1 MLVKVIIPARYKS
14 TRFPGKSLI
23 DINGKPMI
31 IRVVEIACKA
41 VGKENV
47 FVATDDVRISDVIE
61 NYGYNYIMTTDCPSG
76 TDRVAQASR
85 LMEADIV
92 LNVQGDEPLL
102 NPNDIERVIEHKK
115 KHMDSV
121 VNCMSKIDSEEANNV
136 NTIKVVTNYD
146 NDLIYMSRSPIPVT
160 KVGLSDNTYKQ
171 VCIYAFTKEQL
182 EKFYKMKKTLLEL
195 DEDIDILRFL
205 EMGINVKMIE
215 TFGTT
220 QSVDVKEDV
229 DKVLEILNDINIA

>member
-47 FVATDDVRISDVIE
+47 FVATDDERISDVIE
-61 NYGYNYIMTTDCPSG
+61 DYGYNYIMTTDCPSG

-136 NTIKVVTNYD
+136 NTIKVVTNYE
-146 NDLIYMSRSPIPVT
+146 NDLIYMSRSPIPAT

-220 QSVDVKEDV
+220 QAVDIPEDV
-229 DKVLEILNDINIA
+229 DKVVGLINVSS

>member
-47 FVATDDVRISDVIE
+47 FVATDDERISDVIE
-61 NYGYNYIMTTDCPSG
+61 DYGYNYIMTTDCPSG

-85 LMEADIV
+85 LMEADII

-146 NDLIYMSRSPIPVT
+146 NDLIYMSRSPIPAT

-220 QSVDVKEDV
+220 QAVDVPQDV
-229 DKVLEILNDINIA
+229 DKVVGLINVSS

>member
-47 FVATDDVRISDVIE
+47 FVATDDERISDVIE
-61 NYGYNYIMTTDCPSG
+61 DYGYNYIMTTDCPSG

-92 LNVQGDEPLL
+92 LNVQGDEPVL

-146 NDLIYMSRSPIPVT
+146 NDLIYMSRSPIPAT

-220 QSVDVKEDV
+220 QAVDIPEDV
-229 DKVLEILNDINIA
+229 DKVIGLINVSS

>member
-47 FVATDDVRISDVIE
+47 FVATDDERISDVIE

-146 NDLIYMSRSPIPVT
+146 NDLIYMSRSPIPAT

-171 VCIYAFTKEQL
+171 VCIYAFTKQQL

-220 QSVDVKEDV
+220 QAVDVPQDV
-229 DKVLEILNDINIA
+229 DKVVGLINVSS

>member
-47 FVATDDVRISDVIE
+47 FVATDDERISDVIE

-146 NDLIYMSRSPIPVT
+146 NDLIYMSRSPIPAT

-220 QSVDVKEDV
+220 QAVDVPQDV
-229 DKVLEILNDINIA
+229 DKVVGLINVSS

>member
-47 FVATDDVRISDVIE
+47 FVATDDERISDVIE
-61 NYGYNYIMTTDCPSG
+61 DYGYNYIMTTDCPSG

-136 NTIKVVTNYD
+136 NTIKVVTNYE
-146 NDLIYMSRSPIPVT
+146 NDLIYMSRSPIPAT

-220 QSVDVKEDV
+220 QAVDVPEDV
-229 DKVLEILNDINIA
+229 DKVIGLINVSS

>member
-47 FVATDDVRISDVIE
+47 FVATDDERISDVIE
-61 NYGYNYIMTTDCPSG
+61 DYGYNYIMTTDCPSG

-136 NTIKVVTNYD
+136 NTIKVVTNFN
-146 NDLIYMSRSPIPVT
+146 NDLIYMSRSPIPAT

-205 EMGINVKMIE
+205 EMRINVKMIE

-220 QSVDVKEDV
+220 QAVDVPQDV
-229 DKVLEILNDINIA
+229 DKVVGLINVSS

>member
-47 FVATDDVRISDVIE
+47 FVATDDERISDVIE

-85 LMEADIV
+85 LMEADII

-136 NTIKVVTNYD
+136 NTIKVVTNYE
-146 NDLIYMSRSPIPVT
+146 NDLIYMSRSPIPAT

-220 QSVDVKEDV
+220 QAVDIPEDV
-229 DKVLEILNDINIA
+229 DKVIGLINVSS

>member
-47 FVATDDVRISDVIE
+47 FVATDDERISDVIE
-61 NYGYNYIMTTDCPSG
+61 DYGYNYIMTTDCPSG

-85 LMEADIV
+85 LMEADII

-146 NDLIYMSRSPIPVT
+146 NDLIYMSRSPIPAT

-220 QSVDVKEDV
+220 QAVDIPEDV
-229 DKVLEILNDINIA
+229 DKVIGLINVSS

>member
-47 FVATDDVRISDVIE
+47 FVATDDERISDVIE

-136 NTIKVVTNYD
+136 NTIKVVTNYE
-146 NDLIYMSRSPIPVT
+146 NDLIYMSRSPIPAT

-220 QSVDVKEDV
+220 QAVDIPEDV
-229 DKVLEILNDINIA
+229 DKVIGLINVSS

>member
-47 FVATDDVRISDVIE
+47 FVATDDERISDVIE

-146 NDLIYMSRSPIPVT
+146 NDLIYMSRSPIPAT

-171 VCIYAFTKEQL
+171 VCIYAFTKQQL

-220 QSVDVKEDV
+220 QAVDVPEDV
-229 DKVLEILNDINIA
+229 DKVIGLINVSS

>member
-47 FVATDDVRISDVIE
+47 FVATDDERISDVIE

-85 LMEADIV
+85 LMEADII

-146 NDLIYMSRSPIPVT
+146 NDLIYMSRSPIPAT

-220 QSVDVKEDV
+220 QAVDIPEDV
-229 DKVLEILNDINIA
+229 DKVIGLINVSS

>member
-47 FVATDDVRISDVIE
+47 FVATDDERISDVIE

-136 NTIKVVTNYD
+136 NTIKVVTNYE
-146 NDLIYMSRSPIPVT
+146 NDLIYMSRSPIPAT

-220 QSVDVKEDV
+220 QAVDIPEDV
-229 DKVLEILNDINIA
+229 DKVVGLINVSS

>member
-47 FVATDDVRISDVIE
+47 FVATDDERISDVIE
-61 NYGYNYIMTTDCPSG
+61 DYGYNYIMTTDCPSG

-136 NTIKVVTNYD
+136 NTIKVVTNFN
-146 NDLIYMSRSPIPVT
+146 NDLIYMSRSPIPAT

-205 EMGINVKMIE
+205 QMGINVKMIE

-220 QSVDVKEDV
+220 QAVDIPEDV
-229 DKVLEILNDINIA
+229 DKVVGLINVSS

>member
-47 FVATDDVRISDVIE
+47 FVATDDERISDVIE
-61 NYGYNYIMTTDCPSG
+61 DYGYNYIMTTDCPSG

-136 NTIKVVTNYD
+136 NTIKVVTNFN
-146 NDLIYMSRSPIPVT
+146 NDLIYMSRSPIPAT

-220 QSVDVKEDV
+220 QAVDVPQDV
-229 DKVLEILNDINIA
+229 DKVVGLINVSS

>member
-47 FVATDDVRISDVIE
+47 FVATDDERISDVIE
-61 NYGYNYIMTTDCPSG
+61 DYGYNYIMTTDCPSG

-85 LMEADIV
+85 LMEADII

-136 NTIKVVTNYD
+136 NTIKVVTNYE
-146 NDLIYMSRSPIPVT
+146 NDLIYMSRSPIPAT

-220 QSVDVKEDV
+220 QAVDIPEDV
-229 DKVLEILNDINIA
+229 DKVIGLINVSS

>member
-47 FVATDDVRISDVIE
+47 FVATDDERISDVIE
-61 NYGYNYIMTTDCPSG
+61 DYGYNYIMTTDCPSG

-85 LMEADIV
+85 LIEADIV

-121 VNCMSKIDSEEANNV
+121 INCMSKIDSEEANNV
-136 NTIKVVTNYD
+136 NTIKVVTNFN
-146 NDLIYMSRSPIPVT
+146 NDLIYMSRSPIPAT

-220 QSVDVKEDV
+220 QAVDVPQDV
-229 DKVLEILNDINIA
+229 DK

>member
-1 MLVKVIIPARYKS
+1 MKQVKIIIPARYNS
-14 TRFPGKSLI
+14 TRFVGKPLT

-47 FVATDDVRISDVIE
+47 FVATDDERISDVIE
-61 NYGYNYIMTTDCPSG
+61 DYGYNYIMTTDCPSG

-85 LMEADIV
+85 LIEADIV

-121 VNCMSKIDSEEANNV
+121 INCMSKIDSEEANNV
-136 NTIKVVTNYD
+136 NTIKVVTNFN
-146 NDLIYMSRSPIPVT
+146 NDLIYMSRSPIPAT

-220 QSVDVKEDV
+220 QAVDVPQDV
-229 DKVLEILNDINIA
+229 DKVVGLINVSS

>member
-47 FVATDDVRISDVIE
+47 FVATDDERISDVIE

-85 LMEADIV
+85 LMEADII

-136 NTIKVVTNYD
+136 NTIKVVTNYE
-146 NDLIYMSRSPIPVT
+146 NDLIYMSRSPIPAT

-220 QSVDVKEDV
+220 QAVDVPQDV
-229 DKVLEILNDINIA
+229 DKVVGLINVSS

>member
-1 MLVKVIIPARYKS
+1 MLVKVIMPARYKA
-14 TRFPGKSLI
+14 TRFPGKSLS

-47 FVATDDVRISDVIE
+47 FVATDDERISDVIE
-61 NYGYNYIMTTDCPSG
+61 DYGYNYIMTTDCPSG

-146 NDLIYMSRSPIPVT
+146 NDLIYMSRSPIPAT

-220 QSVDVKEDV
+220 QAVDVPQDV
-229 DKVLEILNDINIA
+229 DKVVGLINVSS

>member
-47 FVATDDVRISDVIE
+47 FVATDDERISDVIE
-61 NYGYNYIMTTDCPSG
+61 DYGYNYIMTTDCPSG

-92 LNVQGDEPLL
+92 LNVQGDEPVL

-146 NDLIYMSRSPIPVT
+146 NDLIYMSRSPIPAT

-220 QSVDVKEDV
+220 QAVDVPQDV
-229 DKVLEILNDINIA
+229 DKVVGLINVSS

>member
-47 FVATDDVRISDVIE
+47 FVATDDERISDVIE
-61 NYGYNYIMTTDCPSG
+61 DYGYNYIMTTDCPSG

-85 LMEADIV
+85 LIEADIV

-121 VNCMSKIDSEEANNV
+121 INCMSKIDSEEANNV
-136 NTIKVVTNYD
+136 NTIKVVTNFN
-146 NDLIYMSRSPIPVT
+146 NDLIYMSRSPIPAT

-220 QSVDVKEDV
+220 QAVDMPDDV
-229 DKVLEILNDINIA
+229 DKVLELL

>member
-47 FVATDDVRISDVIE
+47 FVATDDERISDVIE
-61 NYGYNYIMTTDCPSG
+61 DYGYNYIMTTDCPSG

-146 NDLIYMSRSPIPVT
+146 NDLIYMSRSPIPAT

-220 QSVDVKEDV
+220 QAVDIPEDV
-229 DKVLEILNDINIA
+229 DKVIGLINVSS

>member
-47 FVATDDVRISDVIE
+47 FVATDDERISDVIE
-61 NYGYNYIMTTDCPSG
+61 DYGYNYIMTTDCPSG

-146 NDLIYMSRSPIPVT
+146 NDLIYMSRSPIPAT

-220 QSVDVKEDV
+220 QAVDVPEDV
-229 DKVLEILNDINIA
+229 DKVIGLINVSS

>member
-1 MLVKVIIPARYKS
+1 
-14 TRFPGKSLI
+14 
-23 DINGKPMI
+23 
-31 IRVVEIACKA
+31 
-41 VGKENV
+41 
-47 FVATDDVRISDVIE
+47 
-61 NYGYNYIMTTDCPSG
+61 
-76 TDRVAQASR
+76 
-85 LMEADIV
+85 MEADIV

-136 NTIKVVTNYD
+136 NTIKVVTNYE
-146 NDLIYMSRSPIPVT
+146 NDLIYMSRSPIPAT

-220 QSVDVKEDV
+220 QAVDIPEDV
-229 DKVLEILNDINIA
+229 DKVIGLINVSS

>member
-47 FVATDDVRISDVIE
+47 FVATDDERISDVIE
-61 NYGYNYIMTTDCPSG
+61 NYGYNYIMKTDCPSG

-146 NDLIYMSRSPIPVT
+146 NDLIYMSRSPIPAT

-220 QSVDVKEDV
+220 QAVDIPEDV
-229 DKVLEILNDINIA
+229 DKVIGLINVSS

>member
-47 FVATDDVRISDVIE
+47 FVATDDERISDVIE

-136 NTIKVVTNYD
+136 NTIKVVTNYE
-146 NDLIYMSRSPIPVT
+146 NDLIYMSRSPIPAT

-220 QSVDVKEDV
+220 QAVDVPEDV
-229 DKVLEILNDINIA
+229 DKVIGLINVSS

>member
-47 FVATDDVRISDVIE
+47 FVATDDERISDVIE
-61 NYGYNYIMTTDCPSG
+61 DYGYNYIMTTDCPSG

-85 LMEADIV
+85 LIEADIV

-121 VNCMSKIDSEEANNV
+121 INCMSKIDSEEANNV
-136 NTIKVVTNYD
+136 NTIKVVTNFN
-146 NDLIYMSRSPIPVT
+146 NDLIYMSRSPIPAT

-205 EMGINVKMIE
+205 EMGINVKMVE

-220 QSVDVKEDV
+220 QAVDVPQDV
-229 DKVLEILNDINIA
+229 DKVVGLINVSS

>member
-47 FVATDDVRISDVIE
+47 FVATDDERISDVIE
-61 NYGYNYIMTTDCPSG
+61 DYGYNYIMTTDCPSG

-85 LMEADIV
+85 LIEADIV

-121 VNCMSKIDSEEANNV
+121 INCMSKIDSEEANNV
-136 NTIKVVTNYD
+136 NTIKVVTNFN
-146 NDLIYMSRSPIPVT
+146 NDLIYMSRSPIPAT

-220 QSVDVKEDV
+220 QAVDVPQDV
-229 DKVLEILNDINIA
+229 DKVVGLINVSS

>member
-47 FVATDDVRISDVIE
+47 FVATDDERISDVIE
-61 NYGYNYIMTTDCPSG
+61 DYGYNYIMTTDCPSG

-136 NTIKVVTNYD
+136 NTIKVVTNYE
-146 NDLIYMSRSPIPVT
+146 NDLIYMSRSPIPAT

-220 QSVDVKEDV
+220 QAVDIPEDV
-229 DKVLEILNDINIA
+229 DKVIGLINVSS

>member
-47 FVATDDVRISDVIE
+47 FVATDDERISDVIE
-61 NYGYNYIMTTDCPSG
+61 DYGYNYIMTTDCPSG

-136 NTIKVVTNYD
+136 NTIKVVTNYE
-146 NDLIYMSRSPIPVT
+146 NELIYMSRSPIPAT

-220 QSVDVKEDV
+220 QAVDIPEDV
-229 DKVLEILNDINIA
+229 DKVIGLINVSS

>member
-47 FVATDDVRISDVIE
+47 FVATDDERISDVIE

-136 NTIKVVTNYD
+136 NTIKVVTNYE
-146 NDLIYMSRSPIPVT
+146 NDLIYMSRSPIPAT

-220 QSVDVKEDV
+220 QAVDVPQDV
-229 DKVLEILNDINIA
+229 DKVVGLINVSS

>member
-47 FVATDDVRISDVIE
+47 FVATDDERISDVIE
-61 NYGYNYIMTTDCPSG
+61 DYGYNYIMTTDCPSG

-85 LMEADIV
+85 LMEADII

-146 NDLIYMSRSPIPVT
+146 NDLIYMSRSPIPAT

-171 VCIYAFTKEQL
+171 VCIYAFTKQQL

-220 QSVDVKEDV
+220 QAVDVPQDV
-229 DKVLEILNDINIA
+229 DKVVGLINVSS

>member
-47 FVATDDVRISDVIE
+47 FVATDDERISDVIE
-61 NYGYNYIMTTDCPSG
+61 DYGYNYIMTTDCPSG

-136 NTIKVVTNYD
+136 NTIKVVTNYE
-146 NDLIYMSRSPIPVT
+146 NDLIYMSRSPIPAT

-220 QSVDVKEDV
+220 QAVDVPQDV
-229 DKVLEILNDINIA
+229 DKVVGLINVSS

>member
-47 FVATDDVRISDVIE
+47 FVATDDERISDVIE
-61 NYGYNYIMTTDCPSG
+61 DYGYNYIMTTDCPSG

-146 NDLIYMSRSPIPVT
+146 NDLIYMSRSPIPAT

-171 VCIYAFTKEQL
+171 VCIYAFTKQQL

-220 QSVDVKEDV
+220 QAVDVPEDV
-229 DKVLEILNDINIA
+229 DKVIGLINVSS

>member
-47 FVATDDVRISDVIE
+47 FVATDDERISDVIE

-146 NDLIYMSRSPIPVT
+146 NDLIYMSRSPIPAT

-220 QSVDVKEDV
+220 QAVDIPEDV
-229 DKVLEILNDINIA
+229 DKVIGLINVSS